1 MLFGILTIKIIVSE
15 DFYSC
20 EAEISCYR
28 FNYVSREKR
37 RTEIKKKEILHAREE
52 FLKWKLEK
60 SIGLK
65 KTRSI

>member
-1 MLFGILTIKIIVSE
+1 MLFGILTIKIIVSK
-15 DFYSC
+15 DFYSY
-20 EAEISCYR
+20 EAEISCHR
-28 FNYVSREKR
+28 FNYPAKNEEQRL
-37 RTEIKKKEILHAREE
+37 KKKEILHAREE

>member
-37 RTEIKKKEILHAREE
+37 RTEIKKKEILYAREE